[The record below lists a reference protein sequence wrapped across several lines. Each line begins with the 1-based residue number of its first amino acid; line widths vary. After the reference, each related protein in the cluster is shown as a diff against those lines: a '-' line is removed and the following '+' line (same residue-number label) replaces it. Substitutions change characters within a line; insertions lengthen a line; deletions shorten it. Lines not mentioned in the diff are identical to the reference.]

1 MRRVDQKKSGWSK
14 DYINLLTLPDLSLA
28 VVAVSNL
35 TRDQEYRFSGLEPPL
50 SKVKRL

>member
-1 MRRVDQKKSGWSK
+1 MRRVYQKSGWSK
-14 DYINLLTLPDLSLA
+14 DFINLLTLPDLSLA

-50 SKVKRL
+50 SKVRRL

>member
-1 MRRVDQKKSGWSK
+1 MRRVDQKSGWGK

-35 TRDQEYRFSGLEPPL
+35 TKDLEYRFLGLEPPL
-50 SKVKRL
+50 GKVTRL